1 MILQKDGGG
10 ELGSGKGAAGSS
22 GGEDPRKPPPK
33 DPGGSKTPGTGTT
46 APTTALPSVQPLTA
60 QRIADLIKGG
70 LTDTAPVKTVQEF
83 LTTCVSVSSHLE
95 IPWTLAPGST
105 NAQAAQSIRASVMTA
120 LKRAS
125 AVAGIA
131 ASRGFLLPDDTMP
144 RFLQLNATRQ
154 LFGALGISAQEERDL
169 VDFTLELVKISIQYD
184 SGKVTFLDH
193 LPAAQLATFE
203 VSVDGIARQSGDPL
217 VDILGYQPDADFIK
231 RKQALE
237 SLARLDFS
245 KRKPYLLFTADVVT
259 RGKRDSGTAIC
270 WTRMRD
276 ASGYI
281 ISKRDVFS
289 GVEFQPAVVSN
300 DDIHAVTDVLMAQP
314 EFRQVLSFYDWVHP
328 GDAVAF
334 LDSSSQPGTLYS
346 YNVSG
351 VQHRAPSTQFIFDVP
366 MSSLYLSPAQ
376 AETVRSLISADA
388 AALSSSLIDSVSPY
402 PALARVVYGD
412 PGYGWI
418 LAGCNVLASQRRGD
432 PTDDVR
438 GLSYIGSKASFLLSQ
453 ASAGRLFVPTDVG
466 RIHSAIDAGVASFGV
481 SQVVLSVLDGTGV
494 TLFSTQ
500 KDDPLGFQPTH
511 QSLQGTTG
519 GLAKI
524 LAAVDPESATLD
536 PHVLAATLATHVN
549 SGGQTRYSP
558 SPVLSVDPRTRA
570 PLPIN
575 RTTRPVTAE
584 SLESAFGQGI
594 MDLTSYEG
602 ISRLM
607 QLIRTIYDFYPG
619 ALV

>member
-1 MILQKDGGG
+1 MILRKDGGG
-10 ELGSGKGAAGSS
+10 DLGSGRASS
-22 GGEDPRKPPPK
+22 GDGPRKSPPK
-33 DPGGSKTPGTGTT
+33 DTGGSKPPGAGTVTPI
-46 APTTALPSVQPLTA
+46 PPALPSVQPLTA

-70 LTDTAPVKTVQEF
+70 LTETAPAKTIQDF
-83 LTTCVSVSSHLE
+83 LTTCVSVSSHFG
-95 IPWTLAPGST
+95 ISWTIAPSST
-105 NAQAAQSIRASVMTA
+105 NLQAAQSMRSSVMTA

-125 AVAGIA
+125 DVAAIA
-131 ASRGFLLPDDTMP
+131 ATRGFLLPDDTMP

-154 LFGALGISAQEERDL
+154 LFGALGIPAQEENDL
-169 VDFTLELVKISIQYD
+169 VAFTLELVKIAVQYD
-184 SGKVTFLDH
+184 SGRVTFLDH
-193 LPAAQLATFE
+193 LPAAQLAAFE
-203 VSVDGIARQSGDPL
+203 VSVDGISRQSGDPL

-259 RGKRDSGTAIC
+259 RGKRDSGTVIC

-281 ISKRDVFS
+281 VTKRDVFS
-289 GVEFQPAVVSN
+289 GMDFQPAAISN
-300 DDIHAVTDVLMAQP
+300 DDVHAMTDALMGQS

-346 YNVSG
+346 YTVSG

-376 AETVRSLISADA
+376 AEMVKSIISADTS
-388 AALSSSLIDSVSPY
+388 ALSSSPTIDSVSPY
-402 PALARVVYGD
+402 PALAKVVYGD

-418 LAGCNVLASQRRGD
+418 LAGCNVLAGQRRGD
-432 PTDDVR
+432 STDDIR
-438 GLSYIGSKASFLLSQ
+438 STSYIGSKASFLLAQ
-453 ASAGRLFVPTDVG
+453 AAAGRLFVPTDVG
-466 RIHSAIDAGVASFGV
+466 QIHSAIDAGISSFGV
-481 SQVVLSVLDGTGV
+481 SQVVLAVLDGTGV
-494 TLFSTQ
+494 TLFSSQ

-524 LAAVDPESATLD
+524 LAAVDPESAILD

-558 SPVLSVDPRTRA
+558 SPVLAVDPRTQVVTA
-570 PLPIN
+570 VN
-575 RTTRPVTAE
+575 RTIAVVTTQ
-584 SLESAFGQGI
+584 SLESAFGQGVI
-594 MDLTSYEG
+594 DLTTYEG
-602 ISRLM
+602 ISKLM